1 MKRESERKNKEKG
14 KLSERKHLIRR
25 YIIRKYKKGKGAI
38 KEVRNI
44 KEIKDEVRGAEKRKK
59 EKAKYRK
66 RLKML
71 LAAVLVF
78 FIEIEAVYILPCF
91 PMSCVFAEELPELS
105 LYARSALLLDAS
117 NNRVL
122 YEENGYQV
130 MAMAS
135 TTKIMTCMLAIES
148 GRLEE
153 TVEVSKNAQR
163 MPKVHLGM
171 RAGETYKLKDLLYS
185 LMLESHNDTAVAIA
199 EHLGGSVEGFAD
211 MMNAKAAELGCKDTY
226 FITPNGLDAKRDGK
240 THSTTARDLAVI
252 AAYAIKNPAFLEVIG
267 TRSYSFSELSG
278 KRNFQVSNKNRFLD
292 MMEGAIGIKTGFTC
306 DAGYC
311 FVGAIQRDG
320 KTFISVVLGA
330 GWPPNKTWKWHDTK
344 ILMKFG
350 LKNFEIKNIYEKTT
364 YGKMEVLNG
373 VEQQVEIGAEQKDIS
388 LLLSSYDQV
397 EMKQTFPK
405 QLEAPVEKG
414 TVIGYETYY
423 VNGQKWTEIPIVT
436 KRATEAFTWQYC
448 LDKILRLFF
457 TNNSQNV
464 W

>member
-1 MKRESERKNKEKG
+1 MNRESERKN
-14 KLSERKHLIRR
+14 H
-25 YIIRKYKKGKGAI
+25 
-38 KEVRNI
+38 
-44 KEIKDEVRGAEKRKK
+44 EKRKFKKVEGAIEKTEEAEERKSKK
-59 EKAKYRK
+59 ENYGMRIKA
-66 RLKML
+66 L
-71 LAAVLVF
+71 LVAILVVF
-78 FIEIEAVYILPCF
+78 FEIEAVPMLPGI
-91 PMSCVFAEELPELS
+91 PMACVYAKEEMPELS

-135 TTKIMTCMLAIES
+135 TTKIMTCILAIES

-153 TVEVSKNAQR
+153 TVEVSQNAQR

-211 MMNAKAAELGCKDTY
+211 LMNAKAAELGCKDTY

-267 TRSYSFSELSG
+267 TRSYAFSELQG

-311 FVGAIQRDG
+311 FVGALKQDG

-350 LKNFEIKNIYEKTT
+350 LKNFDIKNIYEKTS
-364 YGKMEVLNG
+364 YKKMEVLNG
-373 VEQQVEIGAEQKDIS
+373 VEEQVEIGAEQREIS
-388 LLLSSYDQV
+388 LLLSPYDQV
-397 EMKQTFPK
+397 EMKQTFPEK
-405 QLEAPVEKG
+405 LEAPVKEG

-436 KRATEAFTWQYC
+436 KGATEAFTWQYC
-448 LDKILRLFF
+448 MEKILRLFF
-457 TNNSQNV
+457 TNNSQKPQ
-464 W
+464 

>member
-1 MKRESERKNKEKG
+1 MNREAERKNQKQG
-14 KLSERKHLIRR
+14 KLSERKHLERKESIKKIR
-25 YIIRKYKKGKGAI
+25 IIKKIKNEERDEEKGKQ
-38 KEVRNI
+38 
-44 KEIKDEVRGAEKRKK
+44 EKG
-59 EKAKYRK
+59 KYRK
-66 RLKML
+66 RIKML
-71 LAAVLVF
+71 FTVILVF
-78 FIEIEAVYILPCF
+78 ILEIEAVYMLPCF
-91 PMSCVFAEELPELS
+91 PMSCVYAEEELPELS

-135 TTKIMTCMLAIES
+135 TTKIMTCILAIES

-211 MMNAKAAELGCKDTY
+211 MMNAKAEELGCKDTC
-226 FITPNGLDAKRDGK
+226 FITPNGLDAKKDGK

-267 TRSYSFSELSG
+267 TRSYAFSELSG

-311 FVGAIQRDG
+311 FVGALQRDG
-320 KTFISVVLGA
+320 KTFVSVVLGA

-344 ILMKFG
+344 LLMKFG
-350 LKNFEIKNIYEKTT
+350 LKNFELKNIYEKTV
-364 YGKMEVLNG
+364 YGKMAVLNG
-373 VEQQVEIGAEQKDIS
+373 VEEQVEIGAEQKDIS

-397 EMKQTFPK
+397 EMKQTFPEN
-405 QLEAPVEKG
+405 LEAPVEKG

-436 KRATEAFTWQYC
+436 KGSTEAFTWQYC

-457 TNNSQNV
+457 SNNSQNL

>member
-1 MKRESERKNKEKG
+1 MKKESGRRNREKG
-14 KLSERKHLIRR
+14 EFQGREK
-25 YIIRKYKKGKGAI
+25 A
-38 KEVRNI
+38 
-44 KEIKDEVRGAEKRKK
+44 AEKRKMARGTFK
-59 EKAKYRK
+59 RK
-66 RLKML
+66 MTML
-71 LAAVLVF
+71 LAACLAVF
-78 FIEIEAVYILPCF
+78 LEIEAACMLPCS
-91 PMSCVFAEELPELS
+91 PMSCVYAKEEVPELS

-135 TTKIMTCMLAIES
+135 TTKIMTCILAIES

-211 MMNAKAAELGCKDTY
+211 MMNAKAAELGCMDTC
-226 FITPNGLDAKRDGK
+226 FITPNGLDARKDGK

-267 TRSYSFSELSG
+267 TKSYAFSELSG
-278 KRNFQVSNKNRFLD
+278 KRNFQVNNKNRFLD

-306 DAGYC
+306 EAGYC
-311 FVGAIQRDG
+311 FVGALKKDG
-320 KTFISVVLGA
+320 KTFVSVVLGA
-330 GWPPNKTWKWHDTK
+330 GWPPNKNWKWHDTK

-350 LKNFEIKNIYEKTT
+350 LKNFDVKNIYKKTT
-364 YGKMEVLNG
+364 YRNMEVLNG
-373 VEQQVEIGAEQKDIS
+373 VKEQIEVGAEQRDIS
-388 LLLSSYDQV
+388 LLLSSYDRV
-397 EMKQTFPK
+397 EMKQIFPEN
-405 QLEAPVEKG
+405 LEAPVKEG

-423 VNGQKWTEIPIVT
+423 VNGQKFAEIPIMT
-436 KRATEAFTWQYC
+436 KESTEAFTWQYC
-448 LDKILRLFF
+448 LDKILHLFF
-457 TNNSQNV
+457 TNNSQKL